1 VAKAPW
7 IVHTGPP
14 RASGTA
20 LRLPSAVTG
29 GQNEGTSSPVAI
41 SFETNDLS
49 LLLLREDIGEIY
61 EGIVRAAA
69 AAVGA
74 ETCHLA
80 LYDPERRE
88 FLSRRPGF
96 ATPTDAP
103 PQFRFP
109 EESSPA
115 SAHVIRSRVPHLS
128 NDPARDPLYDPSV
141 AEQGVRSILTVPIC
155 REEQTLGL
163 IYALNKPDGFTHDD
177 AQMLLGMAAALAI
190 VLENAQLYADERDR
204 RVYQESLLEGT
215 RALVTNPNEDS
226 ALGVVLDQLW
236 RVMGY
241 QAAAVLMLEPGHLRV
256 AASRGGES
264 GREIPLEQ
272 AAAVNTIIETMTA
285 DLLGDPG
292 WVAEHL
298 GFKIATSRVVV
309 APLVSKREILGAI
322 VAAFDVEHAADAG
335 AGELIQGF
343 ASQAAIFLDLARLL
357 RRERQVRTRA
367 ASVARVTRK
376 VATKVEQDSVIQAAV
391 TEMLALSGADRC
403 ILYLG
408 HPRNPI
414 LICEADAGTQPEERV
429 RVRELRIDLSSSRL
443 ARLVEEREAV
453 LLQGDLV
460 PLPEELS
467 PYPDTR
473 TLVFLP
479 MVSRDV
485 LMGAI
490 ALACLRQPRRF
501 DAVQMEFLGD
511 VAQQIGLA
519 IENARLF
526 ARVSYLAQTDELT
539 QLPNRR
545 RFMEVFEAALG
556 EARRMGA
563 PLALVLADVDR
574 LKKINDTFGHP
585 AGDAA
590 IRHVAAALRA
600 GRREG
605 ELPAR
610 LGGEEFAVIL
620 PGADILVGAQLADQI
635 CSGLVHSEVEGVG
648 KVTASFGVAAF
659 PEDARQDKD
668 LFAVADRRLYTAKTS
683 GRSQVCYVT
692 VEPSPESPTRKLR
705 AMKLPSHD

>member
-1 VAKAPW
+1 
-7 IVHTGPP
+7 
-14 RASGTA
+14 
-20 LRLPSAVTG
+20 
-29 GQNEGTSSPVAI
+29 VAI
-41 SFETNDLS
+41 SFEANDLS
-49 LLLLREDIGEIY
+49 LLLLREDIGEVY
-61 EGIVRAAA
+61 DGVVRAAA

-88 FLSRRPGF
+88 FLSRR
-96 ATPTDAP
+96 ARTAAVSEAP
-103 PQFRFP
+103 AQFRFP
-109 EESSPA
+109 EDTSPA
-115 SAHVIRSRVPHLS
+115 SAQVIRTRVPHVS
-128 NDPARDPLYDPSV
+128 NDPAQDPLYGPSY
-141 AEQGVRSILTVPIC
+141 AEQGLRSVLTVPIC
-155 REEQTLGL
+155 REDQALGL
-163 IYALNKPDGFTHDD
+163 IYAMNKPGGFTHDD
-177 AQMLLGMAAALAI
+177 AQVLLGVAAALAI
-190 VLENAQLYADERDR
+190 VLESAQLHADERDR
-204 RVYQESLLEGT
+204 RVYHESLLEGT

-236 RVMGY
+236 RVMSY
-241 QAAAVLMLEPGHLRV
+241 QAAAVLMLESGHLRV
-256 AASRGGES
+256 AASRGGEP
-264 GREIPLEQ
+264 GLEIPLQ
-272 AAAVNTIIETMTA
+272 RAAAVNAIIETLNVDTLA
-285 DLLGDPG
+285 DPA
-292 WVAEHL
+292 WVMEHL
-298 GFKIATSRVVV
+298 GFKIATNRVVV

-322 VAAFDVEHAADAG
+322 VAAFDAEHASEAA
-335 AGELIQGF
+335 AGEVIQGF
-343 ASQAAIFLDLARLL
+343 ASQAAIFLDLSRLL

-403 ILYLG
+403 VLYLG

-414 LICEADAGTQPEERV
+414 LIYEADAGTQPGERAH
-429 RVRELRIDLSSSRL
+429 VRELRIDLSSSRL

-453 LLQGDLV
+453 QLQGDGA
-460 PLPEELS
+460 PLPEDLT
-467 PYPDTR
+467 PFPDTR

-490 ALACLRQPRRF
+490 VLASLRETRRF
-501 DAVQMEFLGD
+501 EAVQMEFLGD

-519 IENARLF
+519 IENAKLF
-526 ARVSYLAQTDELT
+526 ARVSYLAKTDELT

-545 RFMEVFEAALG
+545 RFMEAFEASLA
-556 EARRMGA
+556 EARRSGT

-574 LKKINDTFGHP
+574 LKRINDTFGHP

-590 IRHVAAALRA
+590 IRHVAATLQA

-610 LGGEEFAVIL
+610 LGGEEFAIVL
-620 PGADILVGAQLADQI
+620 PGADILLGAKLADEI
-635 CSGLVHSEVEGVG
+635 CNRLIHSEVEGVG
-648 KVTASFGVAAF
+648 RVTASFGVAAF

-692 VEPSPESPTRKLR
+692 VESSPESPTRKLK
-705 AMKLPSHD
+705 AVKLAPDEP